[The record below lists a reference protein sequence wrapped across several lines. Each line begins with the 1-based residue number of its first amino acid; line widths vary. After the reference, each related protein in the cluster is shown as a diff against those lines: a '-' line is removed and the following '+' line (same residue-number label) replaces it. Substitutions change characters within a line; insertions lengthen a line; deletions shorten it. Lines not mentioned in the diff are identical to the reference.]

1 MASAIKQSSFS
12 SSSSSLSLSQHGN
25 STTRQ
30 CARPPPRRQGAPYA
44 PRYSCRCL
52 QSCWCW
58 CLLPSAHSACARAR
72 GIALA
77 QQVRRTWRLRRRQLS
92 IGNAAPLPPST
103 AAAATNS
110 ALLALLTLCVEVN
123 GAWCLLACFNASDYC
138 WHWCSN
144 QTIVLVIF

>member
-1 MASAIKQSSFS
+1 MALVGSPTRRAIVVAAAYR
-12 SSSSSLSLSQHGN
+12 G
-25 STTRQ
+25 
-30 CARPPPRRQGAPYA
+30 
-44 PRYSCRCL
+44 
-52 QSCWCW
+52 CWCW

-77 QQVRRTWRLRRRQLS
+77 VARSAEAAEHWQVRR
-92 IGNAAPLPPST
+92 AAAAKHAAT